1 MWTHRGAAN
10 SHRTCTRKRK
20 YTHKWVRVHAY
31 KDKLNTHTR
40 THTGTS
46 TRGPERGVENTRA
59 RVVRTMPSITAAA
72 TREAAGTQGSV
83 VVAAASLCVVLY
95 VYLFV

>member
-1 MWTHRGAAN
+1 MWAHRGAAN
-10 SHRTCTRKRK
+10 SHRTYTRKRK

-31 KDKLNTHTR
+31 KDKLN